1 MKKLWTVKEVC
12 ELTGLTGKHLY
23 YFHHEGVVR
32 AAEYSNFSVYDHD
45 GYKLYDEAGVAKLQ
59 QVAMYYELGLKRNE
73 ICALMKAPDYDMHRA
88 LDELHDRLEEKRTRL
103 CRHISAIEQLR
114 QIGTKNGLL
123 DLFSGMSL
131 EDLGRNG
138 LAVSELALKDCWT
151 DSLDENS
158 FDAFNAATE
167 ALLQELVLNNDNAD
181 AQKQVVKQLFF
192 EAIDN
197 LGFPGYMFIAA
208 LFLATTG
215 EGAMAAELA
224 TDLPVTLTPDHGKVA
239 LEFMKE
245 DLEILLDEIACIIA
259 QHHECIGGR
268 YDAPDV
274 SAMVIET
281 KQVLLNHIGLKSK
294 EEYTIVLNAL
304 ISKEEKQ
311 NPGYLQY
318 LINAIKY
325 HLENYPE
332 DF

>member
-12 ELTGLTGKHLY
+12 DLTGLTGKHLF
-23 YFHHEGVVR
+23 YFHHEGVVK
-32 AAEYSNFSVYDHD
+32 AATYSNYSVDDHD

-73 ICALMKAPDYDMHRA
+73 IRDLMKAPDYDMHRA
-88 LDELHDRLEEKRTRL
+88 LDELHDRLEEKRMRL

-138 LAVSELALKDCWT
+138 LAASEFALKDCWA

-158 FDAFNAATE
+158 FDAFNAETE
-167 ALLQELVLNNDNAD
+167 ALLQELVLNSNNAD
-181 AQKQVVKQLFF
+181 AQKQVVKRLFS

-239 LEFMKE
+239 LEFIKE
-245 DLEILLDEIACIIA
+245 ELEILLDEIAYIIA

-274 SAMVIET
+274 SAMVTET
-281 KQVLLNHIGLKSK
+281 KQALLNHIGLKSK
-294 EEYTIVLNAL
+294 DEYAIVLNAL
-304 ISKEEKQ
+304 VSKENNE

-318 LINAIKY
+318 LINAMKY
-325 HLENYPE
+325 QLENNPE
-332 DF
+332 NF

>member
-23 YFHHEGVVR
+23 HFHHEGVVR
-32 AAEYSNFSVYDHD
+32 AAGYSNFSVYDHD

-59 QVAMYYELGLKRNE
+59 QIAMYYELGLKRNE

-88 LDELHDRLEEKRTRL
+88 LDELQDRLEEKRLRL

-123 DLFSGMSL
+123 DMFSGLSL
-131 EDLGRNG
+131 DELGKNG
-138 LAVSELALKDCWT
+138 LAFSESSLKEYWEKT
-151 DSLDENS
+151 LDENS
-158 FDAFNAATE
+158 LEAFNATTE
-167 ALLQELVLNNDNAD
+167 TLLRELVLHNDRAD
-181 AQKQVVKQLFF
+181 LQKQIVKQLFA
-192 EAIDN
+192 EAIRN
-197 LGFPGYMFIAA
+197 LGFSGYMFILAI
-208 LFLATTG
+208 FLATTG

-239 LEFMKE
+239 LEFIKE
-245 DLEILLDEIACIIA
+245 DLEILLDEIAYIIA

-274 SAMVIET
+274 SAMVTET
-281 KQVLLNHIGLKSK
+281 KQALLNHIGLKSK
-294 EEYTIVLNAL
+294 DEYAIVLNAL
-304 ISKEEKQ
+304 VSKENNE

-318 LINAIKY
+318 LINAMKY
-325 HLENYPE
+325 HLENNPE
-332 DF
+332 IF

>member
-1 MKKLWTVKEVC
+1 M
-12 ELTGLTGKHLY
+12 
-23 YFHHEGVVR
+23 VR
-32 AAEYSNFSVYDHD
+32 AAGYSNFSVYDHD

-59 QVAMYYELGLKRNE
+59 QIAMYYELGLKRNE

-103 CRHISAIEQLR
+103 CRHIAAIEQLR

-123 DLFSGMSL
+123 DMFSGISL
-131 EDLGRNG
+131 DELGKNG
-138 LAVSELALKDCWT
+138 LAFSESTLKDYWENT
-151 DSLDENS
+151 LDENS
-158 FDAFNAATE
+158 LDAFNTATE

-181 AQKQVVKQLFF
+181 AQKQVAKRLFS

-208 LFLATTG
+208 LFLAATG

-274 SAMVIET
+274 FAMVTET
-281 KQVLLNHIGLKSK
+281 KQALLKHIGLKSK
-294 EEYTIVLNAL
+294 EEYAIVLNAL
-304 ISKEEKQ
+304 VSKENNE

-318 LINAIKY
+318 LINAMKY
-325 HLENYPE
+325 HLENNPE
-332 DF
+332 NF

>member
-23 YFHHEGVVR
+23 YFHHEGVVK
-32 AAEYSNFSVYDHD
+32 AATYSNYSVDDHD

-73 ICALMKAPDYDMHRA
+73 IRDLMKAPDYDMHRA
-88 LDELHDRLEEKRTRL
+88 LDELHERLEEKRMRL

-123 DLFSGMSL
+123 DLFSGISL
-131 EDLGRNG
+131 DDLGRNG
-138 LAVSELALKDCWT
+138 LAVSESALKDCWVN
-151 DSLDENS
+151 SLDENS
-158 FDAFNAATE
+158 LEAFNAATE
-167 ALLQELVLNNDNAD
+167 ALLQELVLNNNNAD
-181 AQKQVVKQLFF
+181 AQKQVVKRLFS

-208 LFLATTG
+208 LFLAATG

-245 DLEILLDEIACIIA
+245 DLEILLDEIAYIIA

-268 YDAPDV
+268 YDAPGV
-274 SAMVIET
+274 SAMVTET
-281 KQVLLNHIGLKSK
+281 KQALLNHIGLKSK
-294 EEYTIVLNAL
+294 DEFTIVLNAL
-304 ISKEEKQ
+304 VSKENNE

-318 LINAIKY
+318 LINAMKY

-332 DF
+332 NF

>member
-23 YFHHEGVVR
+23 HFHHEGVVR
-32 AAEYSNFSVYDHD
+32 AAGYSNFSVYDHD

-59 QVAMYYELGLKRNE
+59 QIAMYYELGLKRNE

-123 DLFSGMSL
+123 DLFSGISL
-131 EDLGRNG
+131 DDLGRNG
-138 LAVSELALKDCWT
+138 LAVSESALKDCWAS
-151 DSLDENS
+151 SLDENS
-158 FDAFNAATE
+158 LEAFNTATE
-167 ALLQELVLNNDNAD
+167 ALLQELVLNNDRTD
-181 AQKQVVKQLFF
+181 AQKQVVKRLFS

-208 LFLATTG
+208 LFLAATG
-215 EGAMAAELA
+215 EGAMAAEIA
-224 TDLPVTLTPDHGKVA
+224 ADLPITLTPAHGKVA

-245 DLEILLDEIACIIA
+245 DLETLLDEIACIIA

-268 YDAPDV
+268 YDAPGV
-274 SAMVIET
+274 STMVAET
-281 KQVLLNHIGLKSK
+281 KQALLNHIGLKSK
-294 EEYTIVLNAL
+294 DEYAIVLNAL
-304 ISKEEKQ
+304 VSKENNE

-318 LINAIKY
+318 LINAMKY
-325 HLENYPE
+325 HLENNPE
-332 DF
+332 NF

>member
-23 YFHHEGVVR
+23 YFHHEGVVK
-32 AAEYSNFSVYDHD
+32 AAENSGYSVFDHD
-45 GYKLYDEAGVAKLQ
+45 GYKKYDEAGVAKLQ

-73 ICALMKAPDYDMHRA
+73 IRDLMKAPDYDMHRA
-88 LDELHDRLEEKRTRL
+88 LDELQDRLEDKRVRL

-123 DLFSGMSL
+123 DMFSGISL
-131 EDLGRNG
+131 DDLGKNG
-138 LAVSELALKDCWT
+138 LAFSESTLKEQWENT
-151 DSLDENS
+151 LDENS
-158 FDAFNAATE
+158 LDAFNAATE
-167 ALLQELVLNNDNAD
+167 VLLQELVLNNAD
-181 AQKQVVKQLFF
+181 AQKQVVKRLFS

-208 LFLATTG
+208 LFLAATG

-245 DLEILLDEIACIIA
+245 DLEILLDEIASIIA
-259 QHHECIGGR
+259 QHHECIGGQ
-268 YDAPDV
+268 YDKPGV
-274 SAMVIET
+274 SSMVTET

-294 EEYTIVLNAL
+294 EEYAIILNAL
-304 ISKEEKQ
+304 VSKENNE

-318 LINAIKY
+318 LINAMKY
-325 HLENYPE
+325 HLENNPE
-332 DF
+332 NF

>member
-23 YFHHEGVVR
+23 HFHHEGVVR
-32 AAEYSNFSVYDHD
+32 AAGYSNFSVYDHD

-59 QVAMYYELGLKRNE
+59 QIAMYYELGLKRNE

-88 LDELHDRLEEKRTRL
+88 LDELQGRLEEKRLRL

-123 DLFSGMSL
+123 DMFSGISL
-131 EDLGRNG
+131 DELGKNG
-138 LAVSELALKDCWT
+138 LAFSESTLKDYWENT
-151 DSLDENS
+151 LNENS
-158 FDAFNAATE
+158 LDAFNAATE

-181 AQKQVVKQLFF
+181 AQKQVVKRLFS

-208 LFLATTG
+208 LFLAATG
-215 EGAMAAELA
+215 EGAMAAALA

-274 SAMVIET
+274 SSMVIET
-281 KQVLLNHIGLKSK
+281 KQALLNHIGLKSK

-304 ISKEEKQ
+304 VSKENNE

-318 LINAIKY
+318 LINAMKY
-325 HLENYPE
+325 QLENNPE
-332 DF
+332 NF